1 MAKKTITK
9 KKIDL
14 KEALE
19 IMQGLCGSLSER
31 EAARKVSGEYQVM
44 FQTYGGFEK
53 EYTEHTLRKKYIEH
67 KMGKLKNSPFE
78 NRPIEEKVAE
88 DMVALR
94 QKAKEKELKAKY
106 EALLRINEELQ
117 ERYDA
122 ALRIT
127 ERVDFPTIV
136 SSQKKG
142 KDKSTAIVCFSDWH
156 IEERVDASTINGIN
170 EYNPTIA
177 KQRAENVVANS
188 LKLINKER
196 EHSDVDTLVLW
207 LGGDFITGY
216 IHPELEES
224 NYLSPIEAIMEVKKM
239 LLSAIQFYLTEGNF
253 KRIVVPCNVGNHGRT
268 MQKPRVSTGNRN
280 SYEYMMY
287 HDLKNTFSGD
297 TDFMIPDGMY
307 TYVSIY
313 DKLFRFAHGD
323 HIKFGGG
330 IGGLTVPL
338 TKAIMRADTQTKAY
352 YNIIGHYHQ
361 FWEATSNCLVN
372 GSLIG
377 YGAYAQRIGATP
389 EPPQQALRIMDSKRG
404 LTAKFPIFCD

>member
-19 IMQGLCGSLSER
+19 IMAGLCETLSER
-31 EAARKVSGEYQVM
+31 EAARKVTKDYIVTYL
-44 FQTYGGFEK
+44 TYGGFEK
-53 EYTEHTLRKKYIEH
+53 EYAEGSFRKKYIQH
-67 KMGKLKNSPFE
+67 KMGKLKNCPFE
-78 NRPIEEKVAE
+78 NRPVEEVVAE
-88 DMVALR
+88 DMVLMR
-94 QKAKEKELKAKY
+94 QKAKENELKAKY

-127 ERVDFPTIV
+127 ERVDFPAII
-136 SSQKKG
+136 SSGKKG
-142 KDKSTAIVCFSDWH
+142 HDKATAIVCFSDWH

-177 KQRAENVVANS
+177 KKRANSVVANS

-224 NYLSPIEAIMEVKKM
+224 NYLSPIEAIMEAKKM
-239 LLSAIQFYLTEGNF
+239 LSSAIQFYLSEGGF

-268 MQKPRVSTGNRN
+268 HLKPRVSTANKN

-287 HDLKNTFSGD
+287 HDLKNNFSEAE
-297 TDFMIPDGMY
+297 FMIPEGMY

-338 TKAIMRADTQTKAY
+338 TKAIMRADTQVKAY

-361 FWEATSNCLVN
+361 FWEATSNSLVN